1 MNALAS
7 HAGKFGLG
15 GLLATITL
23 SEWSAIGGICVAV
36 VTVAAVLPV
45 AILRWRALLNRR
57 K

>member
-1 MNALAS
+1 VNTLGS

-15 GLLATITL
+15 GLLATVTL
-23 SEWSAIGGICVAV
+23 SEWSAIGGICVAI

-45 AILRWRALLNRR
+45 AILRWRALLRR